1 VDAVVLS
8 HLHGD
13 HFGGLPFLVLDGQF
27 TRRTRPLTVLG
38 PTGTAERL
46 HAAMETLY
54 PGSTAVQRRYVLQ
67 FVELDGGGG
76 KFEIGPLTVRSWEVD
91 HPSGAPAVALQAH
104 LGGATFGYSG
114 DTAWTDALL
123 EAAEGTDVFAC
134 EAYTYDKPVRYY
146 LDLADL
152 RAHAHLMAAGRLTL
166 THLGPTML
174 GRLADIESDIAA
186 DGLVLHT

>member
-67 FVELDGGGG
+67 FVALDAGGG
-76 KFEIGPLTVRSWEVD
+76 KFEIR
-91 HPSGAPAVALQAH
+91 
-104 LGGATFGYSG
+104 
-114 DTAWTDALL
+114 
-123 EAAEGTDVFAC
+123 
-134 EAYTYDKPVRYY
+134 
-146 LDLADL
+146 
-152 RAHAHLMAAGRLTL
+152 
-166 THLGPTML
+166 
-174 GRLADIESDIAA
+174 
-186 DGLVLHT
+186 